1 MTVAPRNH
9 LAAERSRRCRAATMS
24 RRGLLAG
31 AAALAGGLVLPNW
44 TMAGRAA
51 AAPGTR
57 SSRVRLT
64 LPAPTG
70 PYRIG
75 TVALH
80 LVDHDRQDPYWTTRH
95 PRELM
100 VNVWYPTYG
109 VGQPAPWMPPAAL
122 AYYRPEL
129 EEFLSS
135 SPDTPPGEEPI
146 DEPVSLANV
155 DFPITHASQCVPVA
169 PTARPYPVVL
179 FSPGA
184 GQNREEGTTLV
195 EELTS
200 HGYVVVTISHTYQA
214 PEVEFPGGRVERV
227 RREGPTVAPNEAV
240 ALRRVD
246 VQFVL
251 DSLTSLAAGANPDAG
266 RRRLPAG
273 LSNCFDLTRVGM
285 FGHSLGGATTAQA
298 MANDQRVIAGI
309 NLDGSFFPEDVN
321 PIGAQPGEIE
331 PALER
336 IAERIGERPFMIMG
350 SIGVGPDDF
359 GIMTSI
365 VWHNLRGWRRFISLV
380 GASHGSYTD
389 GQVMFP
395 QLAAAGIIPSA
406 TRWMGTIDPD
416 RSIAAQRAYI
426 RAFFDRTLRGRDS
439 HLLDGPSAEYPEAN
453 FYL

>member
-1 MTVAPRNH
+1 MTADPQDH
-9 LAAERSRRCRAATMS
+9 HAAESPRHRRVVTTSRRR
-24 RRGLLAG
+24 LLAG
-31 AAALAGGLVLPNW
+31 AAALVGGLALSSWPTARRAV
-44 TMAGRAA
+44 AA
-51 AAPGTR
+51 AATKR
-57 SSRVRLT
+57 SQVRLT

-75 TVALH
+75 TAALH
-80 LVDHDRQDPYWTTRH
+80 LVDHDRQDPYWTTPH

-100 VNVWYPTYG
+100 VNIWYPARG
-109 VGQPAPWMPPAAL
+109 VGRLAPWMPPGAL
-122 AYYRPEL
+122 TYYRPEL

-146 DEPVSLANV
+146 DEPVSLAGV
-155 DFPITHASQCVPVA
+155 EFPITHAGQDVPVA
-169 PTARPYPVVL
+169 LSARPYPVVL

-195 EELTS
+195 EELAS

-214 PEVEFPGGRVERV
+214 PEVEFPGGRVERG
-227 RREGPTVAPNEAV
+227 RREGPTVVPNEAV

-251 DSLTSLAAGANPDAG
+251 DSLTALAAGTNPDAG
-266 RRRLPAG
+266 RRRLPVGLAG
-273 LSNCFDLTRVGM
+273 CFDMTKVGM

-298 MANDQRVIAGI
+298 MANDPRVIAGI

-350 SIGVGPDDF
+350 SIGVSPDEF

-380 GASHGSYTD
+380 GSSHGSYTD
-389 GQVMFP
+389 GQVIFP

-406 TRWMGTIDPD
+406 DPWMGTIDPD

-426 RAFFDRTLRGRDS
+426 RAFFDRTLLGRDS
-439 HLLDGPSAEYPEAN
+439 HLLDGPSAAYPEAN
-453 FYL
+453 FYM